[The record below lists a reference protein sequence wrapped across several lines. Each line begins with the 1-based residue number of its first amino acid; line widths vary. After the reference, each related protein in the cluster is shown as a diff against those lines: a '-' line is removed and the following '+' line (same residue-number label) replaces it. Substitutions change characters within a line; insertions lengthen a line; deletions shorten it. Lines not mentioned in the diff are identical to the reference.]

1 MYNKKKDWKPEV
13 KIKVKEEPKLTE
25 EQKKVTVAV
34 MLADECANA
43 SNALKEITQQARL
56 EGKSPLEGINS
67 ISDFEYEISVKL
79 DEIFDFSPSNKD
91 ILKPIFNSKQPVQVS
106 SILSELN
113 KKWKEE
119 WLNVNKLI
127 NEGALGLEL
136 ATEWQENEAKISELK
151 NILFPPSESS
161 QPAPAVSSQETQE
174 MLERLYRFREQI
186 QLYKNNAI
194 KFYQINEYER
204 NVAVMLWLHP
214 HWERNGIAT
223 KFDLSSLTEPDNL
236 PEDATQRR
244 TLFMDCLDLCT
255 LNLDIKVNGPSPEKN
270 KRIRILEN
278 LIDLRAMIFP
288 SPSSQSRLKADELK
302 QGSDNILR
310 KVNALKC
317 NLDPEE
323 QGEAVSIL
331 NSVRNEHEEA
341 IKQLM
346 QQPWIKH
353 LKLDEQGLDKPDLFN
368 SMNLPLPLDK
378 DNALVA
384 LENLRLCTE
393 YCRLSAWQ
401 HEMLD
406 EIQEQCQDL
415 DQQKAFKDIKNS
427 NLSKKVKSEAWKE
440 VHKFIA
446 KSEHAKDWKDYGDKK
461 KKCRDELLKRLKSQP
476 QLHPGSALGI
486 KIGEGKQT
494 DIIKV
499 LTNLSAELPDLEA
512 KYTSTDT
519 NDSAK
524 GGTLIS
530 KETGVYKAEFKPN
543 GIVSITGPQACTQGL
558 DAVLTVFKQAG
569 VKAVDIEVIKKS
581 DGTTIDDAAT
591 CAILKKAIAQDI
603 APVIMNKTAYQT
615 LEYIQSKIS
624 DAAVVKKYI
633 TAVVSSG
640 DKAAQEEL
648 INGIPGLNKDQKDN
662 LLAKVAKK
670 DLSVV
675 SDILATPTPAASVN
689 STAEQQRPVNITPHT
704 GRISPSVQRNSN
716 VLSQTRRRKDE
727 ASVPSFTS
735 SSSRSTSSTFFDS
748 ADPKGKKE
756 QLKSTPSVVL
766 SAENSDP
773 NPLASSRVNSL
784 TAS

>member
-1 MYNKKKDWKPEV
+1 
-13 KIKVKEEPKLTE
+13 
-25 EQKKVTVAV
+25 
-34 MLADECANA
+34 
-43 SNALKEITQQARL
+43 
-56 EGKSPLEGINS
+56 
-67 ISDFEYEISVKL
+67 
-79 DEIFDFSPSNKD
+79 
-91 ILKPIFNSKQPVQVS
+91 
-106 SILSELN
+106 
-113 KKWKEE
+113 
-119 WLNVNKLI
+119 
-127 NEGALGLEL
+127 
-136 ATEWQENEAKISELK
+136 
-151 NILFPPSESS
+151 
-161 QPAPAVSSQETQE
+161 
-174 MLERLYRFREQI
+174 
-186 QLYKNNAI
+186 
-194 KFYQINEYER
+194 
-204 NVAVMLWLHP
+204 
-214 HWERNGIAT
+214 
-223 KFDLSSLTEPDNL
+223 
-236 PEDATQRR
+236 
-244 TLFMDCLDLCT
+244 
-255 LNLDIKVNGPSPEKN
+255 
-270 KRIRILEN
+270 
-278 LIDLRAMIFP
+278 
-288 SPSSQSRLKADELK
+288 
-302 QGSDNILR
+302 
-310 KVNALKC
+310 
-317 NLDPEE
+317 
-323 QGEAVSIL
+323 
-331 NSVRNEHEEA
+331 
-341 IKQLM
+341 
-346 QQPWIKH
+346 
-353 LKLDEQGLDKPDLFN
+353 
-368 SMNLPLPLDK
+368 
-378 DNALVA
+378 
-384 LENLRLCTE
+384 
-393 YCRLSAWQ
+393 
-401 HEMLD
+401 MLD
-406 EIQEQCQDL
+406 EIRDESGNEDAAL
-415 DQQKAFKDIKNS
+415 QKAFKDIKNS

-633 TAVVSSG
+633 TAVVKSG
-640 DKAAQEEL
+640 DKAAQADL

-662 LLAKVAKK
+662 LLAKAAKK

-675 SDILATPTPAASVN
+675 SDILATPTPAESVN
-689 STAEQQRPVNITPHT
+689 STAVQRPVNITPHT

-735 SSSRSTSSTFFDS
+735 SSSRSTSSTLAVNLSGSSQKFLTS
-748 ADPKGKKE
+748 KE
-756 QLKSTPSVVL
+756 DEKQPVD
-766 SAENSDP
+766 ENSDP